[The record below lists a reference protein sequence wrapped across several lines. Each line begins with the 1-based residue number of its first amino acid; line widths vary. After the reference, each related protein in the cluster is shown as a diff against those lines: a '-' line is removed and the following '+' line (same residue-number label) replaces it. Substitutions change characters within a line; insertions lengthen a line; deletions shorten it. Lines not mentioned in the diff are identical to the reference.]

1 MKPIVKIILGVLGV
15 ATVGKLC
22 YEVGR
27 DVGTIETQLQHSM
40 KGDTSESNDI
50 PEEYSEEAAEE
61 KEEEKEEKDESET
74 SSKPEPKTVLGK
86 KLAELKSL
94 SKIKDLF
101 TRSDDTTIGKLL
113 RNPDGAKIE
122 ASVVNGEVHINVKP
136 RTPKRE

>member
-50 PEEYSEEAAEE
+50 PEEHSEEAV
-61 KEEEKEEKDESET
+61 EEKEEKDESEP